1 MLIMIF
7 YYYFNVCCVLHG
19 DAHHQCFDCG
29 LSLGCSKKRVYVYD
43 DDDEEYGEGEEIEKN
58 RFIFSLNSIYN
69 SIPEVIYKRKHSDS
83 STMDE

>member
-1 MLIMIF
+1 MFVVYYMEMLII
-7 YYYFNVCCVLHG
+7 NVLIAVWVW
-19 DAHHQCFDCG
+19 DVQ
-29 LSLGCSKKRVYVYD
+29 KKRVYVYD

-83 STMDE
+83 STMDEWCFFYL